1 MVADG
6 QLIRP
11 VLLSGGS
18 GTRLWPL
25 SRAMAPKQLMKLISG
40 FSMLQETAL
49 RVADPAMFDSLFCLC
64 NDEHRFAVAEQL
76 SEIGAFAN
84 PLLLEPEGRN
94 TAPAA
99 AVAALAAAER
109 DPEALVLLLAS
120 DHAIADVPAFHAALR
135 VGTVAARA
143 GRIVTFGIRPDAPET
158 GYGYIA
164 LGDELAEAPGSHAVA
179 RFIEKP
185 DAVRAAEMIA
195 AGNHVWNGGIF
206 MFRADV
212 MLAEFERLEPELLAA
227 CRAALAAT
235 SADGDFRRLDAQAF
249 ARARKVSIDYAIMEH
264 TALAAVVP
272 VAMGWSDVGSFS
284 ALAAVR
290 QADGCGNV
298 AIGDVVAE
306 GTTGSYLHSTG
317 PLVAALG
324 IRDMVVVAT
333 GDAVLVV
340 PKDRAQ
346 DVGKLV
352 ERLKAAGRVEVQ
364 NHPLVHRPWGSYQTI
379 DLSERFQVKRLMV
392 KPGAAISLQY
402 HHHRAEHWVVVAGTA
417 EVRRGDETII
427 LHENE
432 STYIPQGTTHR
443 LANPGRIPLQIIE
456 VQSGSYLGEDD
467 IVRLSDTYGRVP
479 G

>member
-1 MVADG
+1 MADG

-25 SRAMAPKQLMKLISG
+25 SRAQAPKQLMALVSDR
-40 FSMLQETAL
+40 SMLQETAL
-49 RVADPAMFDSLFCLC
+49 RVADPALFDSLFCLC

-76 SEIGAFAN
+76 SAIGAFAN

-99 AVAALAAAER
+99 AVATLAAAER

-120 DHAIADVPAFHAALR
+120 DHAIADVAAFHAALR
-135 VGTVAARA
+135 TGVTAARA

-164 LGDELAEAPGSHAVA
+164 LGDELAAAPGSHAVA

-185 DAVRAAEMIA
+185 DAARAAAMIA
-195 AGNHVWNGGIF
+195 AGGHVWNGGIF

-235 SADGDFRRLDAQAF
+235 AADGDFRRLDAAAF
-249 ARARKVSIDYAIMEH
+249 GRARKVSLDYAIMEH

-290 QADGCGNV
+290 PADADGNV
-298 AIGDVVAE
+298 AIGDVVAQA
-306 GTTGSYLHSTG
+306 TTGSYLHSTG
-317 PLVAALG
+317 PLIAALG
-324 IRDMVVVAT
+324 LEDMVVVAT

-346 DVGKLV
+346 DVGRLV
-352 ERLKAAGRVEVQ
+352 EKLKAAGRREVQ

-379 DLSERFQVKRLMV
+379 DLSERFQVKRLVV

>member
-1 MVADG
+1 MTDG

-25 SRAMAPKQLMKLISG
+25 SRALAPKQLMKLISG
-40 FSMLQETAL
+40 RSLLQETAL
-49 RVADPAMFDSLFCLC
+49 RVADRTLFATPFCLC
-64 NDEHRFAVAEQL
+64 NEEHRFAVAEQL

-94 TAPAA
+94 TAPAT

-109 DPEALVLLLAS
+109 DPETLVLLLPS
-120 DHAIADVPAFHAALR
+120 DHAIADVAAFHAALR
-135 VGTVAARA
+135 TGIAAARA

-164 LGDELAEAPGSHAVA
+164 LGAELADAPGAHVVA

-195 AGNHVWNGGIF
+195 QGGYAWNGGIF
-206 MFRADV
+206 LFRADV
-212 MLAEFERLEPELLAA
+212 MLAEFERLEPELVAA

-249 ARARKVSIDYAIMEH
+249 GRARKVSLDYAIMEH

-290 QADGCGNV
+290 PADAAGNV
-298 AIGDVVAE
+298 VIGDVVAE
-306 GTTGSYLHSTG
+306 NARGSYLHSTG
-317 PLVAALG
+317 PLIAALG
-324 IRDMVVVAT
+324 VEDLVVVAT

-340 PKDRAQ
+340 PKARAQ
-346 DVGKLV
+346 DVGRLV
-352 ERLKAAGRVEVQ
+352 ERLKASGRPEVQ

-379 DLSERFQVKRLMV
+379 DLSERFQVKRLV
-392 KPGAAISLQY
+392 LKPGATISLQY

-432 STYIPQGTTHR
+432 STYIPQGMTHR

>member
-1 MVADG
+1 VSDG

-25 SRAMAPKQLMKLISG
+25 SRAMAPKQLMKLLSG
-40 FSMLQETAL
+40 HSLLQETAL
-49 RVADPAMFDSLFCLC
+49 RVADRSLFDTAFCLC
-64 NDEHRFAVAEQL
+64 NEEHRFAVAEQL
-76 SEIGAFAN
+76 TEIGAFAN

-109 DPEALVLLLAS
+109 DAEALVLLLPS
-120 DHAIADVPAFHAALR
+120 DHAIADVAAFHAALR
-135 VGTVAARA
+135 TGMTAARA

-164 LGDELAEAPGSHAVA
+164 MGDELADAPGAHAVA

-185 DAVRAAEMIA
+185 DAARAAQLIA
-195 AGNHVWNGGIF
+195 AGDNVWNGGIF
-206 MFRADV
+206 LFRADV
-212 MLAEFERLEPELLAA
+212 MLAEFERLEPDLLEA

-249 ARARKVSIDYAIMEH
+249 AGARKVSIDYAIMEH

-290 QADGCGNV
+290 PADASGNV
-298 AIGDVVAE
+298 VIGDVVTE
-306 GTTGSYLHSTG
+306 GATGSYVHSTG

-324 IRDMVVVAT
+324 VHDLVIVAT

-346 DVGKLV
+346 DVGRLV
-352 ERLKAAGRVEVQ
+352 ERLKAAGRPEVQ

-379 DLSERFQVKRLMV
+379 DLSDRFQVKRLMV
-392 KPGAAISLQY
+392 KPGATISLQY

-432 STYIPQGTTHR
+432 STYIPQGMTHR

-467 IVRLSDTYGRVP
+467 IVRLSDTYGRAP

>member
-1 MVADG
+1 MTDG
-6 QLIRP
+6 RLIRP

-25 SRAMAPKQLMKLISG
+25 SRALAPKQLMKLVSG
-40 FSMLQETAL
+40 HSLLQETAL
-49 RVADPAMFDSLFCLC
+49 RVADRSLFDIPFCLC
-64 NDEHRFAVAEQL
+64 NEEHRFAVAEQL
-76 SEIGAFAN
+76 AEIGAFAG

-94 TAPAA
+94 TAPAT

-109 DPEALVLLLAS
+109 DPETLVLLLPS
-120 DHAIADVPAFHAALR
+120 DHAIADIPAFHAALR
-135 VGTVAARA
+135 TGMTAARA

-164 LGDELAEAPGSHAVA
+164 LGPALAEAPGAHAVA

-185 DAVRAAEMIA
+185 DAIRAAEMIA
-195 AGNHVWNGGIF
+195 AGGHAWNGGIF
-206 MFRADV
+206 LFRADV

-249 ARARKVSIDYAIMEH
+249 GRARKVSIDYAIMEH
-264 TALAAVVP
+264 TKLAAVVP

-290 QADGCGNV
+290 AGDAAGNV
-298 AIGDVVAE
+298 VIGDVVAQDA
-306 GTTGSYLHSTG
+306 TGSYLHSTG

-324 IRDMVVVAT
+324 VRDIVVVAT

-346 DVGKLV
+346 EVGRLV
-352 ERLKAAGRVEVQ
+352 ERLKAAGRTEVQ

-379 DLSERFQVKRLMV
+379 DQSDRFQVKRLVV

-443 LANPGRIPLQIIE
+443 LGNPGRIPLQIIE

>member
-1 MVADG
+1 V
-6 QLIRP
+6 LIRP

-25 SRAMAPKQLMKLISG
+25 SRALAPKQLMKLVSG
-40 FSMLQETAL
+40 RSLLQETAL
-49 RVADPAMFDSLFCLC
+49 RVADRTLFETPFCLC
-64 NDEHRFAVAEQL
+64 NEEHRFAVAEQL
-76 SEIGAFAN
+76 TEIGAFAN

-94 TAPAA
+94 TAPAT

-109 DPEALVLLLAS
+109 DPEALVLMLAS

-135 VGTVAARA
+135 IGMVAARA

-164 LGDELAEAPGSHAVA
+164 LGDELAEAPGTHAVA

-185 DAVRAAEMIA
+185 DAERAAAMIA
-195 AGNHVWNGGIF
+195 AGGHVWNGGIF

-235 SADGDFRRLDAQAF
+235 SADGDFRRLDRDAF
-249 ARARKVSIDYAIMEH
+249 ARARKVSVDYAIMEH

-290 QADGCGNV
+290 PADAAGNV
-298 AIGDVVAE
+298 VIGDVVVE
-306 GTTGSYLHSTG
+306 GATGSYLHSTG

-324 IRDMVVVAT
+324 VHDMVIVAT

-352 ERLKAAGRVEVQ
+352 ERLKASGRTEVR

-379 DLSERFQVKRLMV
+379 DLSDRFQVKRLMV

-432 STYIPQGTTHR
+432 STYIPHGMIHR

>member
-1 MVADG
+1 MSDG

-25 SRAMAPKQLMKLISG
+25 SRAMAPKQLMKLLSG
-40 FSMLQETAL
+40 RSLLQETAL
-49 RVADPAMFDSLFCLC
+49 RVADRTLFDTAFCLC
-64 NDEHRFAVAEQL
+64 NEEHRFAVAEQL
-76 SEIGAFAN
+76 TEIGAFAN

-109 DPEALVLLLAS
+109 DADALVLLLPS
-120 DHAIADVPAFHAALR
+120 DHAIADVAAFHAALR
-135 VGTVAARA
+135 TGMTAARA

-164 LGDELAEAPGSHAVA
+164 LGEALAVAPGAHAVA
-179 RFIEKP
+179 QFVEKP
-185 DAVRAAEMIA
+185 DAARAAQLIA
-195 AGNHVWNGGIF
+195 TGTHVWNGGIF
-206 MFRADV
+206 LFRADV
-212 MLAEFERLEPELLAA
+212 MLAEFERLEPDLLEA

-249 ARARKVSIDYAIMEH
+249 AAARKVSIDYAIMEH

-290 QADGCGNV
+290 PADASGNV
-298 AIGDVVAE
+298 VIGDVVTEWA
-306 GTTGSYLHSTG
+306 TGSYVHSTG

-324 IRDMVVVAT
+324 VHDLVIVAT

-352 ERLKAAGRVEVQ
+352 ERLKAAGRPEVQ

-379 DLSERFQVKRLMV
+379 DLSERFQVKRLVV
-392 KPGAAISLQY
+392 KPGATISLQY

-432 STYIPQGTTHR
+432 STYIPQGMTHR